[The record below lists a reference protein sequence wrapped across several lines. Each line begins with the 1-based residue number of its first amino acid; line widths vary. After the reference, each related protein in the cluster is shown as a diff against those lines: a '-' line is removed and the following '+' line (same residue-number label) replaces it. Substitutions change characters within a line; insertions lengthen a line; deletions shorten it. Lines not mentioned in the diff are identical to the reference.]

1 MENNK
6 ELSKICINCQI
17 CCKTVGVY
25 SAYPYTPDIKEFYEA
40 RGAKVSERTL
50 HGETLTFIEFN
61 LPCPNLDSVEGC
73 LIYDYRPEVCKGY
86 PEKGAP
92 LLDGCELHKQG
103 LI

>member
-6 ELSKICINCQI
+6 DMSRICIECQV

-25 SAYPYTPDIKEFYEA
+25 SAHPYTPDIIEFYEA
-40 RGAKVSERTL
+40 RGAKISQRIMY
-50 HGETLTFIEFN
+50 GEALTFIEFN
-61 LPCPNLDSVEGC
+61 LPCPNLDSVKGC
-73 LIYDYRPEVCKGY
+73 LIYNDRPQVCKGY

-92 LLDGCELHKQG
+92 LLNDCELYKQG